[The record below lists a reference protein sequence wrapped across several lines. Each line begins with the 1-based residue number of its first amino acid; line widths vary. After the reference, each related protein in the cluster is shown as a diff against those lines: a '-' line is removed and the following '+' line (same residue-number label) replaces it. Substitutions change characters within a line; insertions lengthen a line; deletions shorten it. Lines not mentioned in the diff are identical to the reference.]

1 MQSHHYTHDLQVKV
15 YASKCLNQMLNLR
28 SKNTDRSKGRRLHN
42 KTSQMHCG
50 LQCKMISDIRIQ
62 SKTALV
68 GGCGAGCV
76 ATGEAGAGN
85 HLL

>member
-1 MQSHHYTHDLQVKV
+1 MQSHHYTHDLQVIV
-15 YASKCLNQMLNLR
+15 YASKCLMLNLR
-28 SKNTDRSKGRRLHN
+28 SKHRQGSKGRKLHN

-50 LQCKMISDIRIQ
+50 QQCKMISDVRIQ
-62 SKTALV
+62 SQTALV

-76 ATGEAGAGN
+76 ATGEAGAGD